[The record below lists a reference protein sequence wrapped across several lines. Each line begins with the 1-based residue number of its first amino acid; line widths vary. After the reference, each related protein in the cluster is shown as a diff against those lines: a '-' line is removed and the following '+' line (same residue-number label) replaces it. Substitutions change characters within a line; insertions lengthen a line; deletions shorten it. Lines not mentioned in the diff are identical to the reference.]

1 MYDPQSDT
9 WTDFLGPPRMGPG
22 MMGRYLYSCVHNGR
36 IVLSYPD
43 DEAWARDT
51 DGSWYPYEASIP
63 EAIHDYNTNILVAFG
78 SVLLG

>member
-1 MYDPQSDT
+1 MWAFPA
-9 WTDFLGPPRMGPG
+9 
-22 MMGRYLYSCVHNGR
+22 